1 MITKA
6 IRKALERKK
15 ARNWDK
21 TYWGFDIHETMIISN
36 WSVEELPLE
45 FYPEV
50 KEVMQMI
57 SKQEDIVCIIFT
69 CSHPEQI
76 VVYQEYFKKNDIH
89 FDYINENPDVLNRA
103 YGNYDKKPYFNV
115 LFEDKAGFDPEE
127 DWAKVK
133 QVFLEYYPE
142 AAQ

>member
-6 IRKALERKK
+6 IRNALERKK
-15 ARNWDK
+15 ERNWDK

-36 WSVEELPLE
+36 WSEEKIPLE
-45 FYPEV
+45 FYPGV

-57 SKQEDIVCIIFT
+57 SKQEDIICIIFT

-76 VVYQEYFKKNDIH
+76 VVYQEYFKENDIH

-115 LFEDKAGFDPEE
+115 LFEDKAGFDPKE
-127 DWAKVK
+127 DWTKVK
-133 QVFLEYYPE
+133 QVFLEYYPD
-142 AAQ
+142 ADK

>member
-6 IRKALERKK
+6 IKKALERKK
-15 ARNWDK
+15 QRNWDK

-36 WSVEELPLE
+36 WSKDELPLE

-76 VVYQEYFKKNDIH
+76 VVYQQYFKEHDIH
-89 FDYINENPDVLNRA
+89 FDYVNENPDVLSRG

-142 AAQ
+142 AAT